1 MINEATKEKIENII
15 NKYSTTCSKARLMSL
30 SDTLFTYLKALKDS
44 EVISTEE
51 FNYYIGVAR
60 EKRKRNSLL
69 YGGVKW

>member
-1 MINEATKEKIENII
+1 MINEATKEKIENMIS
-15 NKYSTTCSKARLMSL
+15 KHSTTGSRVELISI
-30 SDTLFTYLKALKDS
+30 SDALFTYLKALKDS

-60 EKRKRNSLL
+60 KRRKKNSLL